1 MAKYGTRRYA
11 SGFKYGELST
21 VGVYYESNL
30 IATSLDY
37 NIIQVTW
44 GNIIPDPADPAI
56 THWKL
61 VKSYV
66 GSLDNPDDGQL
77 AVGGSYLGG
86 GFTNSYTDSL
96 SIADTTELHY
106 SLWIFNGLNWINC
119 GQDYEIAVAQTSTID
134 IVTRWVPKA
143 WLNPTVANIGDGI
156 GENEDNTLYKVL
168 SMYAFMYDQLR
179 SQAYLLGRAANPI
192 YTPSVLLRYGVTDL
206 ALTYEPSLGD
216 SYHRSLYGS
225 GNNINAI
232 KGTKSGIN
240 AYVTAL
246 THWNSDIVN
255 GNNLMLDY
263 NDSSFEESLGRWA
276 ASSGTLAQKTYAVET
291 GVPVPAKTQVL
302 FDPIFK
308 PRLLGFAQLTTAAT
322 TAVTLSLPNTGD
334 NITLYGISVK
344 ENTRYLFNGQVLHRD
359 NAANVTAII
368 TWYNMFGVSLGS
380 TAAATA
386 LTTTTSWKEFTTSSD
401 SGRNGRLS
409 PIGAKF
415 AKVTIT
421 VTPSSA
427 SSSRYA
433 LDLLQFAEAYSS
445 LEYQDA
451 KLIRVEVVGDKENYL
466 ANGNFESGLF
476 GWNAY
481 SGSLAIDK
489 NITSGVTTYGVHGT
503 QCLKFT
509 ATAANAAIVSD
520 WVAVDPGKILTF
532 SAYVLGTSTDTAVA
546 KVEFSQYVSEE
557 EQTRIFSDAEGQYY
571 PTTHYT
577 VESSATT
584 LSLTEKKQ
592 ISVTATTPAYTK
604 DSGYPLV
611 KVSIYFPGAVNTRA
625 YYVDGAMIE
634 HTDTASRFFSGIGGI
649 VPTDPTT
656 QQYYSPDFTRW
667 ETKNIVNYM
676 SNPGFDVN
684 TTDWSSTGTL
694 TRVTTDASLGSL
706 FGTHFGKVVYT
717 TSTAITGVAY
727 LPYAAQGGEDF
738 IVSAYVRGP
747 AATYTINGTSYTVGS
762 SDTTVWHKIFGS
774 YKLTAAAT
782 SLSWTISV
790 VATTPAVATYFHID
804 ATQAEYGRIPN
815 RYVDS
820 ADGTNTTTLL
830 NPINGAKNMYAIQGE
845 STYSSKS
852 NFLYNY
858 PVKIS
863 RLKNTL
869 TNFIANGSTFSI
881 KTGHESYGYL
891 DLNESLIPN
900 NSFETSLGSWVVVNS
915 TLSREIAR
923 GTEFNEDVTHGQAY
937 AKVTTAGSAGSV
949 PFGIKTSKVYI
960 SDSASYYASVAL
972 RPNAANAAGT
982 FALKVEFFNSADVS
996 VYSKTNTK
1004 TFTTTTRWAYLA
1016 DTYSIANIA
1025 GATYAILTVTATP
1038 TGGYVSGQNFH
1049 IDRVVFRE

>member
-1 MAKYGTRRYA
+1 MAKYGTRRYG

-21 VGVYYESNL
+21 VGVYYEANL

-37 NIIQVTW
+37 NIIKITW
-44 GNIIPDPADPAI
+44 GSIIPDPADPAI

-61 VKSYV
+61 VRSHV
-66 GSLDNPDDGQL
+66 GSLDNPDD
-77 AVGGSYLGG
+77 ATFVAGGSYLSG
-86 GFTNSYTDSL
+86 GFKNNHTDTLNSATSQ
-96 SIADTTELHY
+96 EVHY
-106 SLWIFNGLNWINC
+106 SLWVFNGINWINC
-119 GQDYEIAVAQTSTID
+119 GQDYEIAVAVSNSID
-134 IVTRWVPKA
+134 TLTRWVPKA
-143 WLNPTVANIGDGI
+143 WLNPTSTFIGDGI
-156 GENEDNTLYKVL
+156 GENENNTLYKVL
-168 SMYAFMYDQLR
+168 SMYAFVYDQLR
-179 SQAYLLGRAANPI
+179 AQANLLNLSTNPI
-192 YTPSVLLRYGVTDL
+192 YTPSTLLRYGVTDL
-206 ALTYEPSLGD
+206 GLTYEPALGD
-216 SYHRSLYGS
+216 SYHRSLYGTGS
-225 GNNINAI
+225 IINSN
-232 KGTKSGIN
+232 KGTKTGIS
-240 AYVTAL
+240 AYTTAL
-246 THWNSDIVN
+246 THWSADITE
-255 GNNLMLDY
+255 GHNLMLDY

-291 GVPVPAKTQVL
+291 GVPVPSKTQVL

-308 PRLLGFAQLTTAAT
+308 PRLLGFAQLTTSAT
-322 TAVTLSLPNTGD
+322 TVVTLSLPNNGD
-334 NITLYGISVK
+334 NITIYGVSVK
-344 ENTRYLFNGQVLHRD
+344 ENTRYLFSGQVLHRD

-368 TWYNMFGVSLGS
+368 TWYNMFGMSLGS

-421 VTPSSA
+421 ATPSSA
-427 SSSRYA
+427 SSSRFA
-433 LDLLQFAEAYSS
+433 FDLFQFAEAYDS

-451 KLIRVEVVGDKENYL
+451 KLIKVEAVGDKENYL
-466 ANGNFESGLF
+466 SNGNFESGLF
-476 GWNAY
+476 GWSAS

-509 ATAANAAIVSD
+509 ASAANAAIVSD
-520 WVAVDPGKILTF
+520 WVAIDPGKPLTF

-546 KVEFSQYVSEE
+546 KIEFSQYVSEE
-557 EQTRIFSDAEGQYY
+557 EQTRILSDAEGQYY
-571 PTTHYT
+571 PTSHYT
-577 VESSATT
+577 VESSAMT
-584 LSLTEKKQ
+584 LSVTEKKQ
-592 ISVTATTPAYTK
+592 ISVTATTPPYTK
-604 DSGYPLV
+604 DAGYPLA
-611 KVSIYFPGAVNTRA
+611 KVTIYFPQAVNTRV

-634 HTDTASRFFSGIGGI
+634 NTDTASRFFSGIGGI
-649 VPTDPTT
+649 APTDPST
-656 QQYYSPDFTRW
+656 QQYYSPDYTRW

-694 TRVTTDASLGSL
+694 TRVTTDASLGPL

-727 LPYAAQGGEDF
+727 LPYAAEGGEDF

-747 AATYTINGTSYTVGS
+747 AATYTINGTSYTVPS
-762 SDTTVWHKIFGS
+762 SDTTVWHRISGVYS
-774 YKLTAAAT
+774 LTAGAT

-790 VATTPAVATYFHID
+790 VAATPSVATYFHID
-804 ATQAEYGRIPN
+804 STQAEYGRIPH
-815 RYVDS
+815 RYVDA
-820 ADGTNTTTLL
+820 ADGTNTTALA
-830 NPINGAKNMYAIQGE
+830 NPINSAKNMYAIQGE
-845 STYSSKS
+845 STYSGKS

-858 PVKIS
+858 EVKLS
-863 RLKNTL
+863 RLQNTL
-869 TNFIANGSTFSI
+869 TNFVANGTTVSV
-881 KTGHESYGYL
+881 KTGHENYGYA
-891 DLNESLIPN
+891 DLKESLIPN
-900 NSFETSLGSWVVVNS
+900 NSFESSLGSWVSVNS
-915 TLSREIAR
+915 TLSRVLVR
-923 GTEFNEDVTHGQAY
+923 GAEFNEDVTHGQAY

-1025 GATYAILTVTATP
+1025 GAAYAILTVTATP

>member
-21 VGVYYESNL
+21 VGVYYEANL

-37 NIIQVTW
+37 NIIQITW
-44 GNIIPDPADPAI
+44 GSIIPDPADPAI

-61 VKSYV
+61 VRSHV
-66 GSLDNPDDGQL
+66 GSLDNPDD
-77 AVGGSYLGG
+77 ATFVAGGSYLSG
-86 GFTNSYTDSL
+86 GFKNNHTDTLNSATSQ
-96 SIADTTELHY
+96 EVHY
-106 SLWIFNGLNWINC
+106 SLWVFNGLNWINC
-119 GQDYEIAVAQTSTID
+119 GEDYEIAVAVSNSID
-134 IVTRWVPKA
+134 TLTRWVPKA
-143 WLNPTVANIGDGI
+143 WLNPTSTFIGDGI
-156 GENEDNTLYKVL
+156 GENENNTLYKVL
-168 SMYAFMYDQLR
+168 SMYAFVYDQLR
-179 SQAYLLGRAANPI
+179 AQANLLNLTANPI
-192 YTPSVLLRYGVTDL
+192 YTPSTLLRYGVTDL
-206 ALTYEPSLGD
+206 GLTYEPALGD
-216 SYHRSLYGS
+216 SYHRSLYGTGS
-225 GNNINAI
+225 IINAN
-232 KGTKSGIN
+232 KGTKTGIS

-246 THWNSDIVN
+246 THWSADITE
-255 GNNLMLDY
+255 GHNLMLDY
-263 NDSSFEESLGRWA
+263 NDSSFEESLGRWT
-276 ASSGTLAQKTYAVET
+276 ASSGTLTQKTYAVET
-291 GVPVPAKTQVL
+291 GVLVPSKTQVL

-322 TAVTLSLPNTGD
+322 TAVTLSLPGNGND
-334 NITLYGISVK
+334 ITIYGISVK
-344 ENTRYLFNGQVLHRD
+344 ENTRYLFSGQVLHRD

-368 TWYNMFGVSLGS
+368 TWYNMFGMSLGS

-421 VTPSSA
+421 ATPSSA
-427 SSSRYA
+427 SSSRFA
-433 LDLLQFAEAYSS
+433 FDLFQFAEAYDS

-451 KLIRVEVVGDKENYL
+451 KLVKVEAVGDKENYL
-466 ANGNFESGLF
+466 SNGNFESGLF
-476 GWNAY
+476 GWSAS

-509 ATAANAAIVSD
+509 ASAANAAIVSD
-520 WVAVDPGKILTF
+520 WVAIDPGKSLTF
-532 SAYVLGTSTDTAVA
+532 SAYILGTSTDTAVA
-546 KVEFSQYVSEE
+546 KIEFSQYVSEE
-557 EQTRIFSDAEGQYY
+557 EQTSILSDAEGQYY
-571 PTTHYT
+571 PTSHYT
-577 VESSATT
+577 VESSAMT
-584 LSLTEKKQ
+584 LSVTEKKQ
-592 ISVTATTPAYTK
+592 ISVTATTPSYTK
-604 DSGYPLV
+604 DSGYPLA
-611 KVSIYFPGAVNTRA
+611 KVTIYFPQAINTRV

-634 HTDTASRFFSGIGGI
+634 NVDTASRFFSGIGGI
-649 VPTDPTT
+649 APTDPST
-656 QQYYSPDFTRW
+656 QQYYSTDYTRW

-694 TRVTTDASLGSL
+694 TRVTTDASLGPL

-727 LPYAAQGGEDF
+727 LPYAAEGGEDF

-747 AATYTINGTSYTVGS
+747 AATYTINGTSYTVPS
-762 SDTTVWHKIFGS
+762 SDTTVWHRISGVYS
-774 YKLTAAAT
+774 LTAGAT

-790 VATTPAVATYFHID
+790 VAATPSVATYFHID
-804 ATQAEYGRIPN
+804 STQAEYGRIPH
-815 RYVDS
+815 RYVDA
-820 ADGTNTTTLL
+820 ADGTNTTALA
-830 NPINGAKNMYAIQGE
+830 NPINSAKNMYAIQGE
-845 STYSSKS
+845 STYSGKS

-858 PVKIS
+858 EVKLS
-863 RLKNTL
+863 RLQNTL
-869 TNFIANGSTFSI
+869 TNFVANGTTVSV
-881 KTGHESYGYL
+881 KTGHENYGYP
-891 DLNESLIPN
+891 DLKESLIPN
-900 NSFETSLGSWVVVNS
+900 NSFETSLGSWVSVNS
-915 TLSREIAR
+915 TLSRVLVR
-923 GTEFNEDVTHGQAY
+923 GAEFNEDVTHGQAY

-982 FALKVEFFNSADVS
+982 FALKVEFFNAQDVS

-1025 GATYAILTVTATP
+1025 GAAYAILSVTATP

>member
-21 VGVYYESNL
+21 VGVYYEANL

-37 NIIQVTW
+37 NIIQITW
-44 GNIIPDPADPAI
+44 GSIIPDPADPAI

-61 VKSYV
+61 VRSHV
-66 GSLDNPDDGQL
+66 GSLDNPDD
-77 AVGGSYLGG
+77 ATFVAGGSYLSG
-86 GFTNSYTDSL
+86 GFKNNHTDTLNSATSQ
-96 SIADTTELHY
+96 EVHY
-106 SLWIFNGLNWINC
+106 SLWVFNGLNWINC
-119 GQDYEIAVAQTSTID
+119 GEDYEIAVAVSNSID
-134 IVTRWVPKA
+134 TLTRWVPKA
-143 WLNPTVANIGDGI
+143 WLNPTSTFIGDGI
-156 GENEDNTLYKVL
+156 GENENNTLYKVL
-168 SMYAFMYDQLR
+168 SMYAFVYDQLR
-179 SQAYLLGRAANPI
+179 AQANLLNLTANPI
-192 YTPSVLLRYGVTDL
+192 YTPSTLLRYGVTDL
-206 ALTYEPSLGD
+206 GLTYEPALGD
-216 SYHRSLYGS
+216 SYHRSLYGTGS
-225 GNNINAI
+225 IINAN
-232 KGTKSGIN
+232 KGTKTGIS
-240 AYVTAL
+240 AYTTAL
-246 THWNSDIVN
+246 THWSADITE
-255 GNNLMLDY
+255 GHNLMLDY
-263 NDSSFEESLGRWA
+263 NDSSFEESLGRWT
-276 ASSGTLAQKTYAVET
+276 ASSGTLTQKTYAVET
-291 GVPVPAKTQVL
+291 GVLVPSKAQVL

-322 TAVTLSLPNTGD
+322 TAVTLSLPGNGND
-334 NITLYGISVK
+334 ITIYGISVK
-344 ENTRYLFNGQVLHRD
+344 ENTRYLFSGQVLHRD

-368 TWYNMFGVSLGS
+368 TWYNMFGMSLGS

-421 VTPSSA
+421 ATPSSA
-427 SSSRYA
+427 SSSRFA
-433 LDLLQFAEAYSS
+433 FDLFQFAEAYDS

-451 KLIRVEVVGDKENYL
+451 KLVKVEAVGDKENYL
-466 ANGNFESGLF
+466 SNGNFESGLF
-476 GWNAY
+476 GWSAS

-509 ATAANAAIVSD
+509 ASAANAAIVSD
-520 WVAVDPGKILTF
+520 WVAIDPGKSLTF
-532 SAYVLGTSTDTAVA
+532 SAYILGTSTDTAVA
-546 KVEFSQYVSEE
+546 KIEFSQYVSEE
-557 EQTRIFSDAEGQYY
+557 EQTSILSDAEGQYY
-571 PTTHYT
+571 PTSHYT
-577 VESSATT
+577 VESSAMT
-584 LSLTEKKQ
+584 LSVTEKKQ
-592 ISVTATTPAYTK
+592 ISVTATTPSYTK
-604 DSGYPLV
+604 DSGYPLA
-611 KVSIYFPGAVNTRA
+611 KVTIYFPQAINTRV

-634 HTDTASRFFSGIGGI
+634 NVDTASRFFSGIGGI
-649 VPTDPTT
+649 APTDPST
-656 QQYYSPDFTRW
+656 QQYYSTDYTRW

-694 TRVTTDASLGSL
+694 TRVTTDASLGPL

-727 LPYAAQGGEDF
+727 LPYAAEGGEDF

-747 AATYTINGTSYTVGS
+747 AATYTINGTSYTVPS
-762 SDTTVWHKIFGS
+762 SDTTVWHRISGVYS
-774 YKLTAAAT
+774 LTAGAT

-790 VATTPAVATYFHID
+790 VAATPSVATYFHID
-804 ATQAEYGRIPN
+804 STQAEYGRIPH
-815 RYVDS
+815 RYVDA
-820 ADGTNTTTLL
+820 ADGTNTTALA
-830 NPINGAKNMYAIQGE
+830 NPINSAKNMYAIQGE
-845 STYSSKS
+845 STYSGKS

-858 PVKIS
+858 EVKLS
-863 RLKNTL
+863 RLQNTL
-869 TNFIANGSTFSI
+869 TNFVANGTTVSV
-881 KTGHESYGYL
+881 KTGHENYGYP
-891 DLNESLIPN
+891 DLKESLIPN
-900 NSFETSLGSWVVVNS
+900 NSFETSLGSWVSVNS
-915 TLSREIAR
+915 TLSRVLVR
-923 GTEFNEDVTHGQAY
+923 GAEFNEDVTHGQAY

-982 FALKVEFFNSADVS
+982 FALKVEFFNAQDVS

-1025 GATYAILTVTATP
+1025 GAAYAILSVTATP

>member
-1 MAKYGTRRYA
+1 MAKYGTRRYN

-37 NIIQVTW
+37 NIIRITW
-44 GNIIPDPADPAI
+44 GSIIPDPADPAI

-61 VKSYV
+61 VRSHI
-66 GSLDNPDDGQL
+66 GSLDNPDDATL
-77 AVGGSYLGG
+77 VTGGSYLGG
-86 GFTNSYTDSL
+86 GFKNNHTDTLNSAS
-96 SIADTTELHY
+96 SQEVHY
-106 SLWIFNGLNWINC
+106 SLWVFNGINWINC
-119 GQDYEIAVAQTSTID
+119 GQDYEIAVAVSNSID
-134 IVTRWVPKA
+134 TLTRWVPKA
-143 WLNPTVANIGDGI
+143 WLNPTSTFIGDGI
-156 GENEDNTLYKVL
+156 GENENNTFYKVL
-168 SMYAFMYDQLR
+168 SMYAFVYDQLR
-179 SQAYLLGRAANPI
+179 AQANLLNLAANPI
-192 YTPSVLLRYGVTDL
+192 YTPSTLLRYGVTDL
-206 ALTYEPSLGD
+206 GLTYEPALGD
-216 SYHRSLYGS
+216 SYHRSLYGTGS
-225 GNNINAI
+225 IINAN
-232 KGTKSGIN
+232 KGTKTGISS
-240 AYVTAL
+240 YTTAL
-246 THWNSDIVN
+246 THWSADIAE
-255 GNNLMLDY
+255 GHNLMLDY
-263 NDSSFEESLGRWA
+263 NDSSFEESLGRWS

-302 FDPIFK
+302 FDSIFK

-344 ENTRYLFNGQVLHRD
+344 ENTRYLFSGQVLHRD
-359 NAANVTAII
+359 NAATVTAVI

-386 LTTTTSWKEFTTSSD
+386 LTTTTGWKEFTTSSD

-421 VTPSSA
+421 VTPASA
-427 SSSRYA
+427 SSSRFA
-433 LDLLQFAEAYSS
+433 FDLFQFAEAYES

-451 KLIRVEVVGDKENYL
+451 KLIKVKAVGDKENYL
-466 ANGNFESGLF
+466 SNGNFESGLF
-476 GWNAY
+476 GWSAS

-489 NITSGVTTYGVHGT
+489 SVTSGVTTYGVHGT

-532 SAYVLGTSTDTAVA
+532 SAYVLGTSTDTAIA
-546 KVEFSQYVSEE
+546 KVEFSQYASEE
-557 EQTRIFSDAEGQYY
+557 EQTRIYSDAEGQYY
-571 PTTHYT
+571 PTSHYT
-577 VESSATT
+577 VESSAMT

-592 ISVTATTPAYTK
+592 ISVTAITPPYAK

-611 KVSIYFPGAVNTRA
+611 KVTIYFPGAINNRV

-649 VPTDPTT
+649 APTDPTT

-676 SNPGFDVN
+676 SNPGFDAN

-694 TRVTTDASLGSL
+694 TRVTTDASLGPL
-706 FGTHFGKVVYT
+706 FGTHFGKVAYT
-717 TSTAITGVAY
+717 TTTAITGVAY
-727 LPYAAQGGEDF
+727 LPYVAEGGEDF

-747 AATYTINGTSYTVGS
+747 AATYTINGTAYTVPS
-762 SDTTVWHKIFGS
+762 TDTAVWHRISGVYS
-774 YKLTAAAT
+774 LAAGAT

-790 VATTPAVATYFHID
+790 AATVAGATYFHID
-804 ATQAEYGRIPN
+804 STQAEYGRIPH
-815 RYVDS
+815 RYVDA

-830 NPINGAKNMYAIQGE
+830 NPINSAKNMYAIQGE
-845 STYSSKS
+845 STYSGKS

-858 PVKIS
+858 EVKLS
-863 RLKNTL
+863 RLQNTL
-869 TNFIANGSTFSI
+869 TNFVANGTTVAV
-881 KTGHESYGYL
+881 KTGHENYGYP
-891 DLNESLIPN
+891 DLKESLIPN
-900 NSFETSLGSWVVVNS
+900 NSFESSLGSWVSVNS
-915 TLSREIAR
+915 TLSRVLVR
-923 GTEFNEDVTHGQAY
+923 GTEFSEDVTHGQAY

-949 PFGIKTSKVYI
+949 PFGIKTSKVYV

-1025 GATYAILTVTATP
+1025 GAAYAILTVTSTP

>member
-1 MAKYGTRRYA
+1 MAKYGTRRYG

-30 IATSLDY
+30 VATSLDY
-37 NIIQVTW
+37 DLIQVTW
-44 GNIIPDPADPAI
+44 GNIIPDPADPPI

-61 VKSYV
+61 VKSNV
-66 GSLDNPDDGQL
+66 GSLDNPDD
-77 AVGGSYLGG
+77 ATYVTGGAYSL
-86 GFTNSYTDSL
+86 FTNTHTDVIVFTSTQE
-96 SIADTTELHY
+96 IHY
-106 SLWIFNGLNWINC
+106 SLWVFNGINWINC
-119 GQDYEIAVAQTSTID
+119 GEDYEIVINQTSTINT
-134 IVTRWVPKA
+134 ITRWVPKA
-143 WLNPTVANIGDGI
+143 WLNPTSANIGDGV

-168 SMYAFMYDQLR
+168 SMYAFVYDQLR
-179 SQAYLLGRAANPI
+179 TKAYLLGEAANPI

-206 ALTYEPSLGD
+206 GLTYEPSLGD
-216 SYHRSLYGS
+216 SYHRSLYAA
-225 GNNINAI
+225 GNTINAI
-232 KGTKSGIN
+232 KGTKSGIGT
-240 AYVTAL
+240 YVTAL
-246 THWNSDIVN
+246 THWGSDIVD

-263 NDSSFEESLGRWA
+263 NDSSFEESVGRWV
-276 ASSGTLAQKTYAVET
+276 ASSGTLVQKTYAVET
-291 GVPVPAKTQVL
+291 GVPIPDKTLVL

-308 PRLLGFAQLTTAAT
+308 PRLLGFAQLTTTAT
-322 TAVTLSLPNTGD
+322 TAVTLSLPNNGQD
-334 NITLYGISVK
+334 ITLYGISVK
-344 ENTRYLFNGQVLHRD
+344 ENTRYLFSGQVLHRD

-380 TAAATA
+380 TAAGTA
-386 LTTTTSWKEFTTSSD
+386 LTTTTGWKEFRTSSD
-401 SGRNGRLS
+401 SGRNGRVS
-409 PIGAKF
+409 PIGARF
-415 AKVTIT
+415 AKVSITI
-421 VTPSSA
+421 TPSSA

-433 LDLLQFAEAYSS
+433 FDLFQFAEAYSS

-451 KLIRVEVVGDKENYL
+451 KLIKIEAAGDKENYL
-466 ANGNFESGLF
+466 SNGDFESGLF
-476 GWNAY
+476 GWSAS

-489 NITSGVTTYGVHGT
+489 STTSGVTTYGVHGT

-520 WVAVDPGKILTF
+520 WVAIDPGKVLTF
-532 SAYVLGTSTDTAVA
+532 SAYILGTFADTAIA
-546 KVEFSQYVSEE
+546 KIEFSQYVSEE
-557 EQTRIFSDAEGQYY
+557 EQTRVFLDTEGQYY
-571 PTTHYT
+571 PTSHYI
-577 VESSATT
+577 VESSAMT

-604 DSGYPLV
+604 DSGYPLA
-611 KVSIYFPGAVNTRA
+611 KVTIYFPEAINNRV

-634 HTDTASRFFSGIGGI
+634 HTDVASRFFSGIGGI
-649 VPTDPTT
+649 APTDPTT
-656 QQYYSPDFTRW
+656 QQYYSPDYTRW

-694 TRVTTDASLGSL
+694 TRVTTDASLGPL
-706 FGTHFGKVVYT
+706 FGTYFGKVAYT
-717 TSTAITGVAY
+717 TTTAITGVAY
-727 LPYAAQGGEDF
+727 LPYAAEGGEDF

-747 AATYTINGTSYTVGS
+747 AATYTINGTAYTVPS
-762 SDTTVWHKIFGS
+762 TDTTVWHRISGVYS
-774 YKLTAAAT
+774 LTAGAT

-790 VATTPAVATYFHID
+790 AATVAGATYFHID
-804 ATQAEYGRIPN
+804 ATQAEYGRIPH

-820 ADGTNTTTLL
+820 ADGTNTTALL
-830 NPINGAKNMYAIQGE
+830 NPINSAKNMYAIQGE
-845 STYSSKS
+845 STYAGKA

-858 PVKIS
+858 EVKLS
-863 RLKNTL
+863 RLQNTL
-869 TNFIANGSTFSI
+869 TNFIANGTTVAV
-881 KTGHESYGYL
+881 KTGHENYGYS
-891 DLNESLIPN
+891 DLTESLIPN
-900 NSFETSLGSWVVVNS
+900 NSFESSLGSWVAVNS
-915 TLSREIAR
+915 TLSRVIVR
-923 GTEFNEDVTHGQAY
+923 GSEFNEDVTHGQAY

-972 RPNAANAAGT
+972 RPNDANAAGT

-1025 GATYAILTVTATP
+1025 GAAYAILTVTSTP

>member
-1 MAKYGTRRYA
+1 MAKYGTRRYG

-30 IATSLDY
+30 VATSLDY
-37 NIIQVTW
+37 DLIQITW
-44 GNIIPDPADPAI
+44 GNIIPDPADPSI

-61 VKSYV
+61 VKSHV
-66 GSLDNPDDGQL
+66 GSLDNPDD
-77 AVGGSYLGG
+77 ATYVAGGTYSLFKNTHTDVIS
-86 GFTNSYTDSL
+86 FTSTQE
-96 SIADTTELHY
+96 IHY
-106 SLWIFNGLNWINC
+106 SLWVFNGINWINC
-119 GQDYEIAVAQTSTID
+119 GEDYEIVVNQTSTMNTI
-134 IVTRWVPKA
+134 TRWVPKA
-143 WLNPTVANIGDGI
+143 WLNPTSANIGDGV
-156 GENEDNTLYKVL
+156 GEDEDNTLYKVL
-168 SMYAFMYDQLR
+168 STYAFVYDQLR
-179 SQAYLLGRAANPI
+179 SQAYLLGEASNPI

-206 ALTYEPSLGD
+206 GLTYEPSLGD
-216 SYHRSLYGS
+216 SYHRSLYGA
-225 GNNINAI
+225 GNTINAI
-232 KGTKSGIN
+232 KGTKSGIST
-240 AYVTAL
+240 YVTAL
-246 THWNSDIVN
+246 THWGSDIVD

-291 GVPVPAKTQVL
+291 GVPVPSKTQVL

-322 TAVTLSLPNTGD
+322 TAVTLSLPNNGD
-334 NITLYGISVK
+334 DITLYGISVK
-344 ENTRYLFNGQVLHRD
+344 ENTRYLFSGQVLHRD
-359 NAANVTAII
+359 NAANITAII
-368 TWYNMFGVSLGS
+368 TWYNMFGTSLGS

-386 LTTTTSWKEFTTSSD
+386 VTTTTGWKEFTTSSD
-401 SGRNGRLS
+401 SGRNGRVS
-409 PIGAKF
+409 PLGARF
-415 AKVTIT
+415 AKVSITI
-421 VTPSSA
+421 TPSSA

-433 LDLLQFAEAYSS
+433 LDLFQFAEAYSS

-451 KLIRVEVVGDKENYL
+451 KLIKIEAVGDKENYL
-466 ANGNFESGLF
+466 SNGNFESGLF
-476 GWNAY
+476 GWSAS

-489 NITSGVTTYGVHGT
+489 SVTSGVTTYGVHGT

-520 WVAVDPGKILTF
+520 WVAIDPGKVLTF
-532 SAYVLGTSTDTAVA
+532 SAYILGTFADTAVA

-557 EQTRIFSDAEGQYY
+557 EQTRVFLDTEGQYY
-571 PTTHYT
+571 PTSHYT
-577 VESSATT
+577 VESSAMT

-592 ISVTATTPAYTK
+592 ISVTATTPPYTK
-604 DSGYPLV
+604 DSGHPLA
-611 KVSIYFPGAVNTRA
+611 KVTIYFPEAINNRV

-634 HTDTASRFFSGIGGI
+634 HKDTASRFFSGIGGI
-649 VPTDPTT
+649 APTDPTT
-656 QQYYSPDFTRW
+656 QQYYSPDYTRW

-694 TRVTTDASLGSL
+694 TRVTTDASLGPL
-706 FGTHFGKVVYT
+706 FGTHFGKVTYT
-717 TSTAITGVAY
+717 TTTAITGVAY
-727 LPYAAQGGEDF
+727 LPYVAEGGEDF

-747 AATYTINGTSYTVGS
+747 AATYTINGTAYTVPS
-762 SDTTVWHKIFGS
+762 TDTAVWHRISGVYS
-774 YKLTAAAT
+774 LTAGAT

-790 VATTPAVATYFHID
+790 AATVAGATYFHID
-804 ATQAEYGRIPN
+804 SAQAEYGRIPH
-815 RYVDS
+815 RYVDA
-820 ADGTNTTTLL
+820 ADGTNTTALV
-830 NPINGAKNMYAIQGE
+830 NPINSAKNMYAIQGE
-845 STYSSKS
+845 STYSGKS

-858 PVKIS
+858 EVKLS
-863 RLKNTL
+863 RLQNTL
-869 TNFIANGSTFSI
+869 ANFIANGTTI
-881 KTGHESYGYL
+881 AVKTGHENYGYP
-891 DLNESLIPN
+891 DLTESLIPN
-900 NSFETSLGSWVVVNS
+900 NSFESSLGSWVAVNS
-915 TLSREIAR
+915 TLSRVVVK
-923 GTEFNEDVTHGQAY
+923 GSEFNEDVTHGQAY

-1025 GATYAILTVTATP
+1025 GAAYAILTVTATP